1 MKRGAGDDPFVDD
14 INDEEIEANADDD
27 SEANP
32 DSESRSE
39 FELGGEAGQNAATDW
54 QNVHQS
60 DREDRTEHEE
70 REASTDEDSSRLRS
84 EEKAVAATASAT
96 GSTSSSDTELMV
108 EPNTDAGLST
118 GTNAT
123 PDMNRSVASLP
134 YLAKRQLRGLSVKDE
149 RNQIPFFL
157 RDEVQRGEKALHR
170 TVEDELGQDVNK
182 TDLRE
187 AAYVFAQQHP
197 NGVAEILRNWGIE
210 YLE

>member
-1 MKRGAGDDPFVDD
+1 MKKGAGDDPFVDD
-14 INDEEIEANADDD
+14 INDPGIEANADDD
-27 SEANP
+27 PEADPDPEPESE
-32 DSESRSE
+32 SE
-39 FELGGEAGQNAATDW
+39 FEPGGKTGQDAATSRQDVRW
-54 QNVHQS
+54 SNS
-60 DREDRTEHEE
+60 EGGTEHEDTE
-70 REASTDEDSSRLRS
+70 RS
-84 EEKAVAATASAT
+84 ENAPVAATSSEVGSVSSA
-96 GSTSSSDTELMV
+96 DTELAI
-108 EPNTDAGLST
+108 EPDVTAGPGT

-157 RDEVQRGEKALHR
+157 RNEVQRGEKALHR

-197 NGVAEILRNWGIE
+197 EGVAETLRKWGIE